1 MRTVRINGLVID
13 CADPEIWNT
22 QEAMENFVF
31 PDEIKTKL
39 MKMSKLKNIF
49 YVS

>member
-1 MRTVRINGLVID
+1 MPLQLSAAVASLIFFQNLYAG
-13 CADPEIWNT
+13 

-31 PDEIKTKL
+31 PDEIITKL

-49 YVS
+49 YVP